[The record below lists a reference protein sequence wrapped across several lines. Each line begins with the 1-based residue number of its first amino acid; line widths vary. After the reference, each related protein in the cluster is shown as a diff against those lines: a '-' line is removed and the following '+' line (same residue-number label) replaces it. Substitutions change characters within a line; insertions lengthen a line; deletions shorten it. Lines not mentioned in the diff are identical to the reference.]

1 MDLTNRTLVELTQL
15 TPEENDWEETGS
27 MRVHD
32 QAFSMLVS
40 NTFRQ
45 MSETDEQFKQAIN
58 TLSNSPL
65 FSSSPVALLQLQNYL
80 GEYSNYVSLIST
92 LARKGVS
99 TIETLEKAQ

>member
-1 MDLTNRTLVELTQL
+1 MELTNKKLVELTQL
-15 TPEENDWEETGS
+15 TPNENDWEASGS
-27 MRVHD
+27 TRVHD
-32 QAFSMLVS
+32 QAFSTLVS
-40 NTFRQ
+40 TTFKK

-58 TLSNSPL
+58 ALSHSPQ
-65 FSSSPVALLQLQNYL
+65 FSSSPETLLQLQSYL

>member
-1 MDLTNRTLVELTQL
+1 MELTNKTLVELTQL
-15 TPEENDWEETGS
+15 TPEENDWQESSS

-32 QAFSMLVS
+32 QTFSTLVS
-40 NTFRQ
+40 TTFKQ
-45 MSETDEQFKQAIN
+45 MGETDEQFKQVIN
-58 TLSNSPL
+58 ALSNSPR
-65 FSSSPVALLQLQNYL
+65 FSSSPEALLQLQSYL

>member
-1 MDLTNRTLVELTQL
+1 MELTNKTLVELTQL
-15 TPEENDWEETGS
+15 TPQENDWEASDSTS
-27 MRVHD
+27 VHD

-40 NTFRQ
+40 NTFKQ
-45 MSETDEQFKQAIN
+45 MGETDEQFKQAIN
-58 TLSNSPL
+58 ALSNSPQ
-65 FSSSPVALLQLQNYL
+65 FSSSPEALLQLQRYL